1 MLIYNY
7 GWLYII
13 LIIFWLFIKNF
24 MSYWL
29 RLLKA
34 DILRLIINVLI
45 FVNQFRVIICL
56 LMINHIGGKYNFA
69 INYLC

>member
-7 GWLYII
+7 GWLYIF

-34 DILRLIINVLI
+34 DIEIDYKRLN
-45 FVNQFRVIICL
+45 IC
-56 LMINHIGGKYNFA
+56 
-69 INYLC
+69 

>member
-7 GWLYII
+7 GWLCIF

-34 DILRLIINVLI
+34 DIEIDYKRLII